1 MFKDKNMFALILA
14 IFLSVLFITGWVF
27 ADRNVMDLIKVTPFL
42 EAENTEAPALVFLPD
57 IRPASMNADFGTCQI
72 GSNCN

>member
-57 IRPASMNADFGTCQI
+57 VRMTSQNADFGVCQVAD
-72 GSNCN
+72 NCN